1 MARATTSAA
10 RGFGAG
16 GASNGSMKVYVTGA
30 FVVGALVVV
39 VVGALVVV
47 GGGTVVFGAA
57 TAAMTGAIVDAVGSG
72 VRMIAPATT

>member
-30 FVVGALVVV
+30 FVVGALVV
-39 VVGALVVV
+39 A